1 MGIQLAVGLG
11 PAWVGMSADMLASL
25 SQRFTRSP
33 LSRGPCLIIDRWSGL
48 ALDSTTDPH
57 HRTRPV
63 LWTVHGLAWQQW
75 RLLAA
80 GRGLVKI
87 VSEHGAMVLTTDA
100 TAGDGSWVWLE
111 KDRDRDDQK
120 WRASPTRDRSA
131 FVIETRR
138 SQHALDATTDP
149 KLPAGHED
157 HSVHEP
163 TSPFV
168 WGTHSEAWQQ
178 WVIVRLPL
186 T

>member
-111 KDRDRDDQK
+111 KDRDRDDQSGARRPLEIGQPSLSK
-120 WRASPTRDRSA
+120 PDAPNMRSMRRPIRSCLPVTRITQSTSRRRRSSGA
-131 FVIETRR
+131 LTRR
-138 SQHALDATTDP
+138 PGNNGSS
-149 KLPAGHED
+149 
-157 HSVHEP
+157 SVC
-163 TSPFV
+163 
-168 WGTHSEAWQQ
+168 
-178 WVIVRLPL
+178 R
-186 T
+186 